1 MHMKYLLGQCLILSF
16 QRKGQN
22 ILEFKQDSAAVLTK
36 SDHSG
41 D

>member
-1 MHMKYLLGQCLILSF
+1 MKYLLGQCLILSF

-22 ILEFKQDSAAVLTK
+22 ILQFKQDSAAVVTK
-36 SDHSG
+36 SYHSG